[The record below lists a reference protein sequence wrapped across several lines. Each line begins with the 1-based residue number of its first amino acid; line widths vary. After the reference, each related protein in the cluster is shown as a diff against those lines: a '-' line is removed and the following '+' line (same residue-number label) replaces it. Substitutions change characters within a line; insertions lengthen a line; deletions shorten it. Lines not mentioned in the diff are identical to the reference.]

1 MDSKS
6 LFVNPVKEKAKNKVL
21 QNLLNSYAQDDEYN
35 ESNYCSDT
43 SLLENNYNIAVCF
56 YKMMKRLRFFNNF

>member
-21 QNLLNSYAQDDEYN
+21 QNRLNSYAQDDEHN
-35 ESNYCSDT
+35 EGNNCSVT
-43 SLLENNYNIAVCF
+43 SLLEKYNIAVCF